1 MKKQIP
7 NKMFYK
13 IGEVA
18 ELTSLEPYV
27 LRYWEGEFGLK
38 LTKSKNHQR
47 LYQRKDIDQIIRIKS
62 LLYDEKFTIA
72 GAKKKLR
79 ERRRGKEDGGETQL
93 QLTLPTTDHA
103 SKETREAFRK
113 VREEL
118 ESMMKILNS
127 APSGHA

>member
-1 MKKQIP
+1 
-7 NKMFYK
+7 MFYK

-18 ELTSLEPYV
+18 QLTDLEPYV

-47 LYQRKDIDQIIRIKS
+47 LYQRKDIDQIARIKG

-79 ERRRGKEDGGETQL
+79 EKRKGKEEGEQL
-93 QLTLPTTDHA
+93 QLTLPHHDPETKVI
-103 SKETREAFRK
+103 KETLRK
-113 VREEL
+113 VRQEL
-118 ESMMKILNS
+118 ESMMELLK
-127 APSGHA
+127 APSTGNA